1 MDKISVLIIDD
12 DAHIRISI
20 ERAVQIDPELTLAG
34 SASNGID
41 GLRIAQEKKP
51 DIILLDMVMP
61 EKDGFTVLKD
71 FQKLNMGG
79 HITKIVIISSLADTY
94 EVQKSKSMGAF
105 HYVAKP
111 FELGSLMENIK
122 DIYYYKEAPL
132 ADPSIFSKPVSVEKY
147 VAEMLDELRIPSNV
161 KGYKYIQL
169 ILTEM
174 VKAPN
179 HMCALSKELYVL
191 VSEKYGDTPPSIERA
206 LRTAIKRAW
215 KDSRFNNSKLFEV
228 YTEKPPPNGQ
238 FLSAASNH
246 ISLNIYA

>member
-1 MDKISVLIIDD
+1 MNHKNGFAAACYPFKNCFWRMAEKQKGGSCMKKKLICCGLMLCILTGLLAFPSVAAEKVLIRMD
-12 DAHIRISI
+12 STTQKSY
-20 ERAVQIDPELTLAG
+20 E
-34 SASNGID
+34 
-41 GLRIAQEKKP
+41 
-51 DIILLDMVMP
+51 II

-169 ILTEM
+169 ILRSEERR
-174 VKAPN
+174 VG
-179 HMCALSKELYVL
+179 KEC
-191 VSEKYGDTPPSIERA
+191 R
-206 LRTAIKRAW
+206 
-215 KDSRFNNSKLFEV
+215 SRWS
-228 YTEKPPPNGQ
+228 PD
-238 FLSAASNH
+238 H
-246 ISLNIYA
+246 